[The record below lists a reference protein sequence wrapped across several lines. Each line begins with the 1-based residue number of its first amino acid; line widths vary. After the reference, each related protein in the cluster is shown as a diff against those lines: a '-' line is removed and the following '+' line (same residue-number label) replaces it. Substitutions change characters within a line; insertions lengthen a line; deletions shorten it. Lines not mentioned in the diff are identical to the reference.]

1 MAVGGR
7 KREVQVASGRIE
19 LVREDGHWLLMQGG
33 VALDVTEVI
42 GHVNNPLG
50 TVSLRVRE
58 TTAPRRLALREA
70 PAVEPSAE
78 LVDA

>member
-7 KREVQVASGRIE
+7 KREVQVASGKIE
-19 LVREDGHWLLMQGG
+19 LVREDGRWLLMQGAS
-33 VALDVTEVI
+33 ALDVTEVI

-58 TTAPRRLALREA
+58 ATAPRRLALSDA
-70 PAVEPSAE
+70 PVAEPSAE
-78 LVDA
+78 LVGA

>member
-58 TTAPRRLALREA
+58 TMGRRLAVREA
-70 PAVEPSAE
+70 PVVEPSAE

>member
-58 TTAPRRLALREA
+58 TTGRRLAVREA